1 MNIDSVLFMLPQSLQ
16 DVGRQGRV
24 GRHIILRL
32 DLFKEKFL
40 TGFFECIQVSNPALF
55 VLHNVPSVLKGEMDS
70 PMPSG
75 DASDLMVFFQAGTIN
90 LKGP

>member
-1 MNIDSVLFMLPQSLQ
+1 M
-16 DVGRQGRV
+16 GEV

-55 VLHNVPSVLKGEMDS
+55 VLHNVPSVLKKCGCMR
-70 PMPSG
+70 MPSG

-90 LKGP
+90 IKGP